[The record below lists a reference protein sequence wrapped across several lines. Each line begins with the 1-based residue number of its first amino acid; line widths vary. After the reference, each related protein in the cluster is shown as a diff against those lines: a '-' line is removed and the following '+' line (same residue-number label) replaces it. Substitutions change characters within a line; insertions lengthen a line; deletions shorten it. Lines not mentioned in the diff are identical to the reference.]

1 MTIACG
7 SESSGWVSESFYYYP
22 IVENIIDIGT
32 IMHHAIV
39 TDLFQDEI
47 HNYATVPGE
56 FWRYYIEK
64 RAFYLGVRM
73 S

>member
-1 MTIACG
+1 MTIAYG
-7 SESSGWVSESFYYYP
+7 SESSGWVSESFYCYP

-47 HNYATVPGE
+47 HNYATILGE
-56 FWRYYIEK
+56 NWCYNIEK
-64 RAFYLGVRM
+64 SALYLGVRM